1 MFSRFVSMVLIII
14 LFPLYIIISIL
25 SLIFQGTPIIYK
37 QERIGYNYSPFFL
50 YKFRSMINNQSNIK
64 ITDSTDTRITL
75 WGKFLRFSKLD
86 ELPQLLNIIKGDMQF
101 VGPRPEV
108 REYINRNQYSFIK
121 EIKPGLT
128 DFSSI
133 LFRDESKILS
143 RAGGISRYPQLVE
156 LKVSL
161 GNLYF
166 KNKNFLLDMKLVLLT
181 LISIIFPTIAIK
193 LVKKYFINKFDSRL
207 IPLID
212 NWLV

>member
-1 MFSRFVSMVLIII
+1 
-14 LFPLYIIISIL
+14 
-25 SLIFQGTPIIYK
+25 
-37 QERIGYNYSPFFL
+37 
-50 YKFRSMINNQSNIK
+50 MINNQSNIK

-108 REYINRNQYSFIK
+108 REYINREQYSFIK

-143 RAGGISRYPQLVE
+143 RAGGISAYPKLIE

-166 KNKNFLLDMKLVLLT
+166 KNKNILLDIKLVLLT
-181 LISIIFPTIAIK
+181 FISIMFPTIAIK
-193 LVKKYFINKFDSRL
+193 LLKKYFINKYDSRL

>member
-1 MFSRFVSMVLIII
+1 
-14 LFPLYIIISIL
+14 
-25 SLIFQGTPIIYK
+25 
-37 QERIGYNYSPFFL
+37 
-50 YKFRSMINNQSNIK
+50 MINNQSNIK

>member
-1 MFSRFVSMVLIII
+1 MFSRFVSIVLIII
-14 LFPLYIIISIL
+14 LSPLYTIISIL
-25 SLIFQGTPIIYK
+25 SLIFQGAPIIYK

>member
-1 MFSRFVSMVLIII
+1 MFSRFVSIVLIII
-14 LFPLYIIISIL
+14 LSPLYTIISIL